1 MTEIRLPIAVVLGS
15 ILHGHTVPQQVIVNM
30 PGVQVSA
37 DDYLKPSAEN
47 LFRQLE
53 ANLMRQ
59 SRGDFSRGKAL
70 HQMIPLHAVL
80 LVPHPLDAAHILES
94 SFHCAAER

>member
-1 MTEIRLPIAVVLGS
+1 
-15 ILHGHTVPQQVIVNM
+15 M

-59 SRGDFSRGKAL
+59 FRGDFSCGKAL
-70 HQMIPLHAVL
+70 HQMIPPCTRNPEKSRSVSGL
-80 LVPHPLDAAHILES
+80 
-94 SFHCAAER
+94 